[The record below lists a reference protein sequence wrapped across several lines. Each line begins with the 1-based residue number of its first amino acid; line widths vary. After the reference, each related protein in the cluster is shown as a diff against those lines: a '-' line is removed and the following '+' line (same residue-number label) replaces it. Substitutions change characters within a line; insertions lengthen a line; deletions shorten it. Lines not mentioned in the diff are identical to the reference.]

1 MQIVNKKVRLRFVG
15 IDGNA
20 FSLMG
25 AWKNQATRE
34 KWTKEEMALV
44 LDECMSLDYKNLLNT
59 LSEHCVNGG
68 F

>member
-1 MQIVNKKVRLRFVG
+1 MQIVNKKVRLRLVG

-25 AWKNQATRE
+25 AWKNQAMRE
-34 KWTKEEMALV
+34 KWTKEEMASV
-44 LDECMSLDYKNLLNT
+44 LDECMSSDYSNLLNT